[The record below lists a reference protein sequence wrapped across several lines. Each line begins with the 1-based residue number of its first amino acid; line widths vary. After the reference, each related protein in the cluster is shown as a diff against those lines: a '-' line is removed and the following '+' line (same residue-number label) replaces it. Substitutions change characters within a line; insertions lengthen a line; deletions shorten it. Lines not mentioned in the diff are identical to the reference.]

1 MLFSVE
7 EAFVGRDEK
16 RAPLK
21 TAAWEA
27 TSTPSRTFPLSPVP
41 RFKTLCSPLI
51 PEKPVQEAATSS
63 YVSKITTIIIWITVY
78 QMMQRTKG

>member
-7 EAFVGRDEK
+7 QAFVGRDEK
-16 RAPLK
+16 RTPLK
-21 TAAWEA
+21 TPAWEA
-27 TSTPSRTFPLSPVP
+27 TSTPSRTFRLSPVP
-41 RFKTLCSPLI
+41 RFKTVCSPLI

-63 YVSKITTIIIWITVY
+63 YVRKITTIIIWITVY